1 MHAETP
7 ARRDAYDGYI
17 KDIADHYNIKKEKR
31 KMNIEELLEKL
42 DTAET
47 DEEIGEIGRE
57 ILEKDPDSPY
67 GKLAVWQTMTYED
80 CIENLDMLREALSAI
95 RLIISEKE
103 TPPDLEEDRDAQAYC
118 SIMMNLGYSLLAEQ
132 ETEEALEIAKEFANF
147 DDEGFY
153 PSRTLLYR
161 CMLDLGMYR
170 QILETLESDPLE
182 SVVGEHARAIAL
194 IETEADPADIRDAV
208 NYAISLDPNVP
219 FFVLNIWGFP
229 ESDDD
234 IDEEMEDTINY
245 ATYVAEPWCSSDSR
259 LAAISA
265 PAFLFG
271 YLTDRLTD
279 EKEIK
284 VLQEGYEG
292 AGVLKEV
299 EEAKAKIRE
308 MEQQG
313 CDPDEIDAVALGET
327 GAIVEKLLG

>member
-1 MHAETP
+1 ML
-7 ARRDAYDGYI
+7 DGIQRSSLVKGYRCML
-17 KDIADHYNIKKEKR
+17 KLQPGGMLRWLYQDIADHYNIKEKR

-95 RLIISEKE
+95 RLIMSEKE
-103 TPPDLEEDRDAQAYC
+103 TPPDLEEDRDAQVYC

-208 NYAISLDPNVP
+208 NYAISLIPRP
-219 FFVLNIWGFP
+219 LLRPEHMVLEP
-229 ESDDD
+229 DDD
-234 IDEEMEDTINY
+234 TTKRWKIINY
-245 ATYVAEPWCSSDSR
+245 ATHVADRGAPPTADLR
-259 LAAISA
+259 ISA
-265 PAFLFG
+265 
-271 YLTDRLTD
+271 R
-279 EKEIK
+279 
-284 VLQEGYEG
+284 VLS
-292 AGVLKEV
+292 
-299 EEAKAKIRE
+299 
-308 MEQQG
+308 
-313 CDPDEIDAVALGET
+313 
-327 GAIVEKLLG
+327 AI